1 MTNRSI
7 LPDTRPYP
15 ATPVKGDLL
24 LYAGQIAHAKTG
36 AERKIAQETLCTKI
50 AEMFAQRHPLWLSV
64 AMSMS
69 PDPETY
75 IALMDGIDEVLRA
88 KTDDE
93 VQWFALPVVV
103 VAGTKQPAP
112 LPESCPAAELCAVL
126 ENYPALR
133 PLSHAQWLPQL
144 LRADDFAQITADTW
158 FAAKQSIQAAEQFAQ
173 KLPRR
178 AAELPK
184 DQSVHVLYA
193 LGYGGRE
200 VQAALGQN
208 LREAALPLMQVW
220 QQHLTQ
226 PGMTLF
232 TNPLNA
238 DTPTAALANASHMR
252 LRMALDV
259 YAGNAI
265 RAVRL
270 QSPRVGVVMAAQE
283 GGRLLFGFNAAESA
297 YRLPNLVFAWNLM
310 PRDNI
315 AVIQQNFLDLMV
327 DCKVENIYLLHEPLG
342 EQEELPDYPQAQR
355 LAGHNPLFAATVDG

>member
-1 MTNRSI
+1 MTNRST

-158 FAAKQSIQAAEQFAQ
+158 FAAKQSTQAAEQFAQ

-238 DTPTAALANASHMR
+238 DTPPWPTPATCGCGWPWTFTPATPSAPSACKARAS
-252 LRMALDV
+252 
-259 YAGNAI
+259 
-265 RAVRL
+265 
-270 QSPRVGVVMAAQE
+270 
-283 GGRLLFGFNAAESA
+283 
-297 YRLPNLVFAWNLM
+297 AW
-310 PRDNI
+310 
-315 AVIQQNFLDLMV
+315 
-327 DCKVENIYLLHEPLG
+327 
-342 EQEELPDYPQAQR
+342 
-355 LAGHNPLFAATVDG
+355 

>member
-1 MTNRSI
+1 MTNRST

-126 ENYPALR
+126 ENHPALR

-144 LRADDFAQITADTW
+144 LRADDFAHITDDT
-158 FAAKQSIQAAEQFAQ
+158 
-173 KLPRR
+173 
-178 AAELPK
+178 
-184 DQSVHVLYA
+184 
-193 LGYGGRE
+193 
-200 VQAALGQN
+200 
-208 LREAALPLMQVW
+208 
-220 QQHLTQ
+220 
-226 PGMTLF
+226 
-232 TNPLNA
+232 
-238 DTPTAALANASHMR
+238 
-252 LRMALDV
+252 
-259 YAGNAI
+259 
-265 RAVRL
+265 
-270 QSPRVGVVMAAQE
+270 
-283 GGRLLFGFNAAESA
+283 
-297 YRLPNLVFAWNLM
+297 
-310 PRDNI
+310 
-315 AVIQQNFLDLMV
+315 
-327 DCKVENIYLLHEPLG
+327 C
-342 EQEELPDYPQAQR
+342 
-355 LAGHNPLFAATVDG
+355 

>member
-1 MTNRSI
+1 MTNRST

-144 LRADDFAQITADTW
+144 LRADDFAQITASLPKTCRTAPQNCPKTNPCTSCTRW
-158 FAAKQSIQAAEQFAQ
+158 ATAAAKC
-173 KLPRR
+173 
-178 AAELPK
+178 
-184 DQSVHVLYA
+184 
-193 LGYGGRE
+193 
-200 VQAALGQN
+200 
-208 LREAALPLMQVW
+208 
-220 QQHLTQ
+220 
-226 PGMTLF
+226 
-232 TNPLNA
+232 
-238 DTPTAALANASHMR
+238 
-252 LRMALDV
+252 
-259 YAGNAI
+259 
-265 RAVRL
+265 
-270 QSPRVGVVMAAQE
+270 
-283 GGRLLFGFNAAESA
+283 RLLWGKTCAKPHC
-297 YRLPNLVFAWNLM
+297 R
-310 PRDNI
+310 
-315 AVIQQNFLDLMV
+315 
-327 DCKVENIYLLHEPLG
+327 
-342 EQEELPDYPQAQR
+342 
-355 LAGHNPLFAATVDG
+355 